1 MHRPRR
7 LKITDLNPHLI
18 CVLCGGYYVDATT
31 IIECLHSFCKACIVR
46 YLETNKY
53 CPICDVQ
60 VHKTRPLQNIRSDK
74 TLQDIVYKLVPGLFQ
89 KEMRYRR
96 EFYAKHPEAQ
106 PTSHIDQGEDS
117 DQSHIYTPDESISLS
132 LEYFR
137 SPTSDKEEFPTR
149 RFLQCPAA
157 VTVAHLQK
165 LIRAK
170 YGLSAEHRVDIMHMD
185 DPLNEEFTLMDVAY
199 IYRWR
204 RKGPLH
210 LYYRIFEYCQ
220 LSNKRMKLD
229 VGTSVNAVAV
239 ASAKE
244 EDEGTVKTEPMDID
258 IIRTSVES
266 EHEKVQNVE
275 EVKNIVSNE
284 ENKNT
289 GTESWKEVQIQIS
302 ENGVMSVTDI
312 TVPPVI
318 ENNNNTVMTNC
329 IPVSDEGSK
338 ISLILYGNEQK
349 TRPTEGIQK
358 ETRHMLSSK
367 EFECCKPNI
376 MEESRTPATVS
387 STVSTI
393 ATKSTQPLSSAAGMA
408 ITTSLV
414 STTLEGSK
422 KREHVKTSSAEN
434 VMKSSAVESAV
445 MKNSTDANFPANQSD
460 ILLPVLVTSAALSP
474 CSVSTVTSSGTI
486 SSVASSQQTVEVTAS
501 NRKSTNSCNKSI
513 KHGCLLS
520 ETKFSAVPSSLKH
533 SQLTQSQPL
542 ALKVGH
548 ISSGSSGKEPSKVTD
563 GVDLSA
569 KRDTPKMAVVA
580 PTQSVVTNSASSK
593 KPFNSSSSSS
603 PVGYKTLKTPPRSWN
618 QSITRLSFLS
628 STKNNSYMANTV
640 GVSCDGR
647 RSGDTAGKGGD
658 SSGTVGSG
666 SKGMGCGNNTVPVK
680 PNRFFRMR
688 NMPRYL
694 GNPASGVKPMYQVA
708 SVNKQ
713 ELVTQTTGHTS
724 VVKPV
729 YQVASSTSQHNTL
742 PSHSSSGNLMP
753 MYHIAGSGGGNKL
766 DTTLASSV
774 THTSCSKPVM
784 TGYIGNQQGS
794 KMDSGVSVPVVSPSS
809 GSKQVSHQ
817 STNPQQNNK
826 LDCSIATQC
835 VTQTITDTKP
845 VSSGIVGL
853 SQQYYNKIADSG
865 TTVHTSLAS
874 SSSKSMPSMCS
885 AQSGSSDLSTASSI
899 GKSREGN
906 NSKQES
912 GLPLISGV
920 KSPHQVGSMTPNKP
934 DSVTPPVSKHGSVT
948 LMKIDP
954 KTLSPIVVGASS
966 SPGTPPLSLSPSPQS
981 SNPSQSSMMP
991 QNLKTHT
998 PQFPL
1003 PAHSSSNRSSA
1014 SPNNP
1019 MGSPFLPNLLYSS
1032 FPFTGMSVG
1041 VGGSRMGGGPP
1052 PLVRAGTGIGL
1063 GAYHPLPPSINM
1075 LFNPHHRSLTHN
1087 STTTPGCQSSVPPPA
1102 VQRIPASNP
1111 QPKGCLASANSS
1123 VSPNSGVNTPGS
1135 GKLPTNNGAGHLSP
1149 QNISHQKT
1157 PPPTSHSPS
1166 ASQQLKLRTSQPLS
1180 SQNSTTTQVPS
1191 LQTVRETVTNHQKA
1205 AVGKREQKAVADVN
1219 TVPVVRTV
1227 NGEQSSGEVLG
1238 KKSDNG
1244 TASEIGIEGG
1254 GGKGNREQ
1262 GSSNSSSKASSCS
1275 RVGDGGGG
1283 SGGGGVGTSM
1293 APEQGIASVN
1303 NSVCKKKTFT
1313 EGSECEQTSC
1323 AGKEEAVDVTQN
1335 QTKLKQEAKET
1346 GSDKGNDSG
1355 ETVETRKQLEKT

>member
-1 MHRPRR
+1 
-7 LKITDLNPHLI
+7 
-18 CVLCGGYYVDATT
+18 
-31 IIECLHSFCKACIVR
+31 
-46 YLETNKY
+46 
-53 CPICDVQ
+53 
-60 VHKTRPLQNIRSDK
+60 
-74 TLQDIVYKLVPGLFQ
+74 
-89 KEMRYRR
+89 
-96 EFYAKHPEAQ
+96 
-106 PTSHIDQGEDS
+106 
-117 DQSHIYTPDESISLS
+117 
-132 LEYFR
+132 
-137 SPTSDKEEFPTR
+137 
-149 RFLQCPAA
+149 
-157 VTVAHLQK
+157 
-165 LIRAK
+165 
-170 YGLSAEHRVDIMHMD
+170 
-185 DPLNEEFTLMDVAY
+185 
-199 IYRWR
+199 
-204 RKGPLH
+204 
-210 LYYRIFEYCQ
+210 
-220 LSNKRMKLD
+220 MKLD

-239 ASAKE
+239 TSAKE
-244 EDEGTVKTEPMDID
+244 EDEGTIKTEPMDID
-258 IIRTSVES
+258 IIRPSVES

-284 ENKNT
+284 ENKSS

-358 ETRHMLSSK
+358 ETRHMLSSQ

-376 MEESRTPATVS
+376 MEETRTPATVS
-387 STVSTI
+387 STVSTVG
-393 ATKSTQPLSSAAGMA
+393 TKSSQPLSTAAGTA
-408 ITTSLV
+408 VTTSLV
-414 STTLEGSK
+414 SMTLEGSK
-422 KREHVKTSSAEN
+422 KHEYVKTSSTEN

-474 CSVSTVTSSGTI
+474 RSVSTVTSSGTI

-501 NRKSTNSCNKSI
+501 NRKSANNCNKSI
-513 KHGCLLS
+513 KHSCLLS
-520 ETKFSAVPSSLKH
+520 ETKFSGVPSSLKH

-548 ISSGSSGKEPSKVTD
+548 TSSGSSGKEPSKVTD

-569 KRDTPKMAVVA
+569 KRETPKMAVVA
-580 PTQSVVTNSASSK
+580 PTQSMVTNSASGK

-628 STKNNSYMANTV
+628 STKNNSYMASTV
-640 GVSCDGR
+640 GISCDGR
-647 RSGDTAGKGGD
+647 RSGDPAGKGVD
-658 SSGTVGSG
+658 NSGTVGSG

-713 ELVTQTTGHTS
+713 ELVPQTSGHTS

-766 DTTLASSV
+766 DSTLASSV
-774 THTSCSKPVM
+774 THTACSKPVM

-794 KMDSGVSVPVVSPSS
+794 KMESGVSVPVVSPSS
-809 GSKQVSHQ
+809 GSRQVSHQ

-835 VTQTITDTKP
+835 VTQTVTDTKP

-885 AQSGSSDLSTASSI
+885 AQSGSSDLLSASSI

-920 KSPHQVGSMTPNKP
+920 KSTHQVGSVMPNKP
-934 DSVTPPVSKHGSVT
+934 DSVTPPASKHGSVT

-954 KTLSPIVVGASS
+954 KTLSPIVVGAAS

-981 SNPSQSSMMP
+981 SNPPPSSLMP

-1032 FPFTGMSVG
+1032 FPFAGMGVG

-1111 QPKGCLASANSS
+1111 QPKGCSASANTS

-1166 ASQQLKLRTSQPLS
+1166 ASQQLKLHTSQPLS
-1180 SQNSTTTQVPS
+1180 SQNSTTPQVPS
-1191 LQTVRETVTNHQKA
+1191 LQTVTATVTNHQKA
-1205 AVGKREQKAVADVN
+1205 AVGKPEQKAVADVN
-1219 TVPVVRTV
+1219 TIPVARTV

-1244 TASEIGIEGG
+1244 TASEIGTEGG

-1262 GSSNSSSKASSCS
+1262 GSSNNSFKASSCCG
-1275 RVGDGGGG
+1275 VGDGGGG
-1283 SGGGGVGTSM
+1283 NGGGGGGGGTSM
-1293 APEQGIASVN
+1293 APEQGIACVN
-1303 NSVCKKKTFT
+1303 NSVCKKKAFT

-1323 AGKEEAVDVTQN
+1323 AAKEETVDVTQN
-1335 QTKLKQEAKET
+1335 QTKLKQDAKET

>member
-1 MHRPRR
+1 
-7 LKITDLNPHLI
+7 
-18 CVLCGGYYVDATT
+18 
-31 IIECLHSFCKACIVR
+31 
-46 YLETNKY
+46 
-53 CPICDVQ
+53 
-60 VHKTRPLQNIRSDK
+60 
-74 TLQDIVYKLVPGLFQ
+74 
-89 KEMRYRR
+89 
-96 EFYAKHPEAQ
+96 
-106 PTSHIDQGEDS
+106 
-117 DQSHIYTPDESISLS
+117 
-132 LEYFR
+132 
-137 SPTSDKEEFPTR
+137 
-149 RFLQCPAA
+149 
-157 VTVAHLQK
+157 
-165 LIRAK
+165 
-170 YGLSAEHRVDIMHMD
+170 
-185 DPLNEEFTLMDVAY
+185 
-199 IYRWR
+199 
-204 RKGPLH
+204 
-210 LYYRIFEYCQ
+210 
-220 LSNKRMKLD
+220 MKLD
-229 VGTSVNAVAV
+229 IGASVNAVAV

-244 EDEGTVKTEPMDID
+244 EDEGTLKTEPMEVD

-284 ENKNT
+284 ENNSN

-358 ETRHMLSSK
+358 EPRHMLSPK

-376 MEESRTPATVS
+376 MEETRMPGTVS
-387 STVSTI
+387 STVSTV
-393 ATKSTQPLSSAAGMA
+393 ANKSTQPSSTAAGTA
-408 ITTSLV
+408 VTASFV
-414 STTLEGSK
+414 STILEGSK
-422 KREHVKTSSAEN
+422 KREYVKTSSTEN
-434 VMKSSAVESAV
+434 VMKSSLVESAV
-445 MKNSTDANFPANQSD
+445 MRNSTDANFPTNQSD
-460 ILLPVLVTSAALSP
+460 LLLPVLVTSAALSP
-474 CSVSTVTSSGTI
+474 SSVSTVTSSGTI
-486 SSVASSQQTVEVTAS
+486 SSVVSSQQTVEVTAS

-520 ETKFSAVPSSLKH
+520 ETKFSSIPSNLKH

-548 ISSGSSGKEPSKVTD
+548 TSSGSSGKEPSNVTD

-569 KRDTPKMAVVA
+569 KRETPKMAVVA
-580 PTQSVVTNSASSK
+580 PTQSVVTNSGSGR

-603 PVGYKTLKTPPRSWN
+603 PVGYKTLKTPPKSWN

-628 STKNNSYMANTV
+628 STKNNTYMANTV

-647 RSGDTAGKGGD
+647 RSGDPAGKGGG
-658 SSGTVGSG
+658 SSGAVGSG
-666 SKGMGCGNNTVPVK
+666 SKAMGCGNSTVPVK
-680 PNRFFRMR
+680 PNRFFKMR

-694 GNPASGVKPMYQVA
+694 GNPASGVKPMYQLA

-724 VVKPV
+724 LVKPV

-742 PSHSSSGNLMP
+742 PSHSSAGNLKP

-766 DTTLASSV
+766 DSTLASSV
-774 THTSCSKPVM
+774 THTACSKPVM
-784 TGYIGNQQGS
+784 TGYMGNQQGI
-794 KMDSGVSVPVVSPSS
+794 KMDSGVTLPVVSPST
-809 GSKQVSHQ
+809 GAKQVPHQ
-817 STNPQQNNK
+817 STSPQQNNK
-826 LDCSIATQC
+826 LDCNIATQS
-835 VTQTITDTKP
+835 VTQAMTDTKP
-845 VSSGIVGL
+845 VSSGILGL
-853 SQQYYNKIADSG
+853 SQQHYNKITDSG
-865 TTVHTSLAS
+865 TTVHSTSLTS
-874 SSSKSMPSMCS
+874 SSSKPMPSMSS
-885 AQSGSSDLSTASSI
+885 AQSGSSDLSNASSI

-920 KSPHQVGSMTPNKP
+920 KSTHQVGSVTPSKP

-948 LMKIDP
+948 MMKIDP
-954 KTLSPIVVGASS
+954 KTLSPIVVGAAS
-966 SPGTPPLSLSPSPQS
+966 SPGTPPLSLSPAPQS
-981 SNPSQSSMMP
+981 SNPPPSSMMP
-991 QNLKTHT
+991 QSLKTHT
-998 PQFPL
+998 SQFPL

-1019 MGSPFLPNLLYSS
+1019 MGSPFLPNLLYSG

-1075 LFNPHHRSLTHN
+1075 LFNPHHRSHTHN
-1087 STTTPGCQSSVPPPA
+1087 STTPGCQSSVPPPA

-1111 QPKGCLASANSS
+1111 QPKGSSSANSS
-1123 VSPNSGVNTPGS
+1123 VSPNSGINTPGS
-1135 GKLPTNNGAGHLSP
+1135 GKLPANNGAGHLSL
-1149 QNISHQKT
+1149 QNISHQRT

-1166 ASQQLKLRTSQPLS
+1166 ASQQLKLHTSQPLS
-1180 SQNSTTTQVPS
+1180 SQNSTTQVPS
-1191 LQTVRETVTNHQKA
+1191 VQTATETATNHQKA
-1205 AVGKREQKAVADVN
+1205 VGKPVQKGVADVN

-1227 NGEQSSGEVLG
+1227 NGEQSSGELLG

-1244 TASEIGIEGG
+1244 TTSEIGTEGG

-1262 GSSNSSSKASSCS
+1262 GSSNNSSKASSCS
-1275 RVGDGGGG
+1275 GGGDGGGS
-1283 SGGGGVGTSM
+1283 SGVSGTSM
-1293 APEQGIASVN
+1293 APEQAIASVN
-1303 NSVCKKKTFT
+1303 NSVCKKKAFT

-1323 AGKEEAVDVTQN
+1323 AGKKETVDVTQN
-1335 QTKLKQEAKET
+1335 QTKLKQDAKET
-1346 GSDKGNDSG
+1346 GSGKGNDSG
-1355 ETVETRKQLEKT
+1355 EPVETRKQLEKT

>member
-1 MHRPRR
+1 
-7 LKITDLNPHLI
+7 
-18 CVLCGGYYVDATT
+18 
-31 IIECLHSFCKACIVR
+31 
-46 YLETNKY
+46 
-53 CPICDVQ
+53 
-60 VHKTRPLQNIRSDK
+60 
-74 TLQDIVYKLVPGLFQ
+74 
-89 KEMRYRR
+89 
-96 EFYAKHPEAQ
+96 
-106 PTSHIDQGEDS
+106 
-117 DQSHIYTPDESISLS
+117 
-132 LEYFR
+132 
-137 SPTSDKEEFPTR
+137 
-149 RFLQCPAA
+149 
-157 VTVAHLQK
+157 
-165 LIRAK
+165 
-170 YGLSAEHRVDIMHMD
+170 
-185 DPLNEEFTLMDVAY
+185 
-199 IYRWR
+199 
-204 RKGPLH
+204 
-210 LYYRIFEYCQ
+210 
-220 LSNKRMKLD
+220 MKLD
-229 VGTSVNAVAV
+229 VGTSVNVVAV

-244 EDEGTVKTEPMDID
+244 KDEGTAKTEPMDID
-258 IIRTSVES
+258 IIRTSVEL

-275 EVKNIVSNE
+275 KVKNMVSYE
-284 ENKNT
+284 ENNSS

-349 TRPTEGIQK
+349 TIPTEGIQK

-376 MEESRTPATVS
+376 TEETRMPATVS
-387 STVSTI
+387 STLSTV
-393 ATKSTQPLSSAAGMA
+393 ATKSTQPSSTAAGTA
-408 ITTSLV
+408 VTTSLV

-422 KREHVKTSSAEN
+422 KREYVKSSSTEN

-460 ILLPVLVTSAALSP
+460 LLLPVLVTSAALSP
-474 CSVSTVTSSGTI
+474 RSVSTVTSSGTI
-486 SSVASSQQTVEVTAS
+486 SSVASSQQTNEVTAS

-513 KHGCLLS
+513 KHGSLLS
-520 ETKFSAVPSSLKH
+520 ETNFSGVPSSLKH

-548 ISSGSSGKEPSKVTD
+548 TSSVSSGKELSKVTD

-580 PTQSVVTNSASSK
+580 PTQSVVTNSASGR

-603 PVGYKTLKTPPRSWN
+603 PVGYKTLKTPPKSWN

-628 STKNNSYMANTV
+628 STKNNTYMANTV

-647 RSGDTAGKGGD
+647 RSGDPAGKGGD
-658 SSGTVGSG
+658 NSGTVGSG
-666 SKGMGCGNNTVPVK
+666 SKAVACGNNTVPVK
-680 PNRFFRMR
+680 PNRFFKMR

-724 VVKPV
+724 VVKPA

-742 PSHSSSGNLMP
+742 PTHSSAGNLMP
-753 MYHIAGSGGGNKL
+753 MYHITGSGGGNKH
-766 DTTLASSV
+766 DSTLASSV
-774 THTSCSKPVM
+774 THTACSKPVM
-784 TGYIGNQQGS
+784 TGYMGNQQGS

-826 LDCSIATQC
+826 LDCSIAAQC
-835 VTQTITDTKP
+835 VTQTVTDTKP

-874 SSSKSMPSMCS
+874 SSSKSMPSTCS
-885 AQSGSSDLSTASSI
+885 AQSGTSDLSSASSI

-920 KSPHQVGSMTPNKP
+920 KSTHQVGSVTPNKP

-954 KTLSPIVVGASS
+954 KTLSPIVVGAAS

-981 SNPSQSSMMP
+981 SNPPPSSMMP

-1019 MGSPFLPNLLYSS
+1019 MGSPFLPNLLYSG
-1032 FPFTGMSVG
+1032 FPFTGMS

-1063 GAYHPLPPSINM
+1063 GAYHPLPPPINM
-1075 LFNPHHRSLTHN
+1075 LFNPHHRSHTHN

-1111 QPKGCLASANSS
+1111 QPKGCSSANSS

-1135 GKLPTNNGAGHLSP
+1135 GKLPTNNGVGHLSL

-1157 PPPTSHSPS
+1157 PPTSHSLS
-1166 ASQQLKLRTSQPLS
+1166 ASQQLKLHTSQPLS

-1191 LQTVRETVTNHQKA
+1191 LQTATETATNRQKA
-1205 AVGKREQKAVADVN
+1205 AVGKLEQKAVADVN
-1219 TVPVVRTV
+1219 TVPVARTV
-1227 NGEQSSGEVLG
+1227 NGEQSSGKVLG

-1244 TASEIGIEGG
+1244 TASEIGTEGG

-1275 RVGDGGGG
+1275 GVGDGGGG
-1283 SGGGGVGTSM
+1283 NGGGGGTSV
-1293 APEQGIASVN
+1293 APEQDIASVN
-1303 NSVCKKKTFT
+1303 NSVCKKKAFT

-1323 AGKEEAVDVTQN
+1323 AGKEETVDVTQN
-1335 QTKLKQEAKET
+1335 QTKLKQDAKET

>member
-1 MHRPRR
+1 
-7 LKITDLNPHLI
+7 
-18 CVLCGGYYVDATT
+18 
-31 IIECLHSFCKACIVR
+31 
-46 YLETNKY
+46 
-53 CPICDVQ
+53 
-60 VHKTRPLQNIRSDK
+60 
-74 TLQDIVYKLVPGLFQ
+74 
-89 KEMRYRR
+89 
-96 EFYAKHPEAQ
+96 
-106 PTSHIDQGEDS
+106 
-117 DQSHIYTPDESISLS
+117 
-132 LEYFR
+132 
-137 SPTSDKEEFPTR
+137 
-149 RFLQCPAA
+149 
-157 VTVAHLQK
+157 
-165 LIRAK
+165 
-170 YGLSAEHRVDIMHMD
+170 
-185 DPLNEEFTLMDVAY
+185 
-199 IYRWR
+199 
-204 RKGPLH
+204 
-210 LYYRIFEYCQ
+210 
-220 LSNKRMKLD
+220 MKLD

-244 EDEGTVKTEPMDID
+244 EVEGTVKTEPMDID
-258 IIRTSVES
+258 IIRMSVES

-275 EVKNIVSNE
+275 EVKNVVSHE
-284 ENKNT
+284 ENNSS

-376 MEESRTPATVS
+376 MEETRTPATMS
-387 STVSTI
+387 STVSTV
-393 ATKSTQPLSSAAGMA
+393 ATKSTQPSSTAAGTA
-408 ITTSLV
+408 VTTSLV

-422 KREHVKTSSAEN
+422 KHEYVKTSSTEN
-434 VMKSSAVESAV
+434 AMKSSAVESAV

-460 ILLPVLVTSAALSP
+460 LLLPVLVTSAALSP
-474 CSVSTVTSSGTI
+474 RSVSTVTSSGTI

-501 NRKSTNSCNKSI
+501 NTKSTNSCNKSI

-520 ETKFSAVPSSLKH
+520 ETKFSGVPSSLKH
-533 SQLTQSQPL
+533 SQLTQSQPV

-548 ISSGSSGKEPSKVTD
+548 TSSGSSGKEPSKVTD

-580 PTQSVVTNSASSK
+580 PTQSVVTNSASGR

-603 PVGYKTLKTPPRSWN
+603 PVGYKTLKTPPKSWN

-647 RSGDTAGKGGD
+647 RSGDPAGKGGD
-658 SSGTVGSG
+658 SSGAVGSG
-666 SKGMGCGNNTVPVK
+666 SKGIGCGNNTVPVK
-680 PNRFFRMR
+680 PNRFFKMR

-713 ELVTQTTGHTS
+713 ELATQTTGHTS
-724 VVKPV
+724 TVKPV
-729 YQVASSTSQHNTL
+729 YQVASSTSQHTTL
-742 PSHSSSGNLMP
+742 PSHSSAGNLMP

-766 DTTLASSV
+766 DSTLASSV
-774 THTSCSKPVM
+774 THTACSKPVM
-784 TGYIGNQQGS
+784 TGYMGNQQGS
-794 KMDSGVSVPVVSPSS
+794 KMDSGVSVPVVPPSS
-809 GSKQVSHQ
+809 GLKQVPHQ

-826 LDCSIATQC
+826 LGCSIAPHC
-835 VTQTITDTKP
+835 VTQTVTDTKP
-845 VSSGIVGL
+845 VSSGVAGL
-853 SQQYYNKIADSG
+853 SQQHYNKIADSG

-885 AQSGSSDLSTASSI
+885 AQSGSSDLSSASSI

-906 NSKQES
+906 NKQES

-920 KSPHQVGSMTPNKP
+920 KSTHQVGSVTANKP
-934 DSVTPPVSKHGSVT
+934 DSVTPPISKHGSVT
-948 LMKIDP
+948 MMKIDP
-954 KTLSPIVVGASS
+954 KTLSPIVVGAAS
-966 SPGTPPLSLSPSPQS
+966 SPGTPPLSPSPQS
-981 SNPSQSSMMP
+981 SNPPPSSMMP

-1019 MGSPFLPNLLYSS
+1019 MGSPFLPNLLYSG

-1075 LFNPHHRSLTHN
+1075 LFNPHHRSHTHN
-1087 STTTPGCQSSVPPPA
+1087 STTTPGCQSGVPPPA

-1111 QPKGCLASANSS
+1111 QSKGSSSANSS
-1123 VSPNSGVNTPGS
+1123 VSPNSGVNIPGS
-1135 GKLPTNNGAGHLSP
+1135 GKLPTNNGAGHLST
-1149 QNISHQKT
+1149 QNISHQRT
-1157 PPPTSHSPS
+1157 PPPTSHSAS
-1166 ASQQLKLRTSQPLS
+1166 ASQQLKLHTSQPLS

-1191 LQTVRETVTNHQKA
+1191 LQTTTEAATNHQKA
-1205 AVGKREQKAVADVN
+1205 AMGKPEQKAVADVN
-1219 TVPVVRTV
+1219 TIPVLRTV

-1238 KKSDNG
+1238 KKSDIG
-1244 TASEIGIEGG
+1244 TASEIGTEGG
-1254 GGKGNREQ
+1254 GGKGIREQ
-1262 GSSNSSSKASSCS
+1262 GSSNNSSKASSCS
-1275 RVGDGGGG
+1275 GVGDGGGG
-1283 SGGGGVGTSM
+1283 SCGGGGTSM
-1293 APEQGIASVN
+1293 APEQGTASVN
-1303 NSVCKKKTFT
+1303 NSICKKKAFT
-1313 EGSECEQTSC
+1313 EGSECERTSC
-1323 AGKEEAVDVTQN
+1323 AGKEETVDVTQN
-1335 QTKLKQEAKET
+1335 QTKVKQDVKET
-1346 GSDKGNDSG
+1346 GSDKVNDGG
-1355 ETVETRKQLEKT
+1355 ETVETRKRLEKT

>member
-1 MHRPRR
+1 
-7 LKITDLNPHLI
+7 
-18 CVLCGGYYVDATT
+18 
-31 IIECLHSFCKACIVR
+31 
-46 YLETNKY
+46 
-53 CPICDVQ
+53 
-60 VHKTRPLQNIRSDK
+60 
-74 TLQDIVYKLVPGLFQ
+74 
-89 KEMRYRR
+89 
-96 EFYAKHPEAQ
+96 
-106 PTSHIDQGEDS
+106 
-117 DQSHIYTPDESISLS
+117 
-132 LEYFR
+132 
-137 SPTSDKEEFPTR
+137 
-149 RFLQCPAA
+149 
-157 VTVAHLQK
+157 
-165 LIRAK
+165 
-170 YGLSAEHRVDIMHMD
+170 
-185 DPLNEEFTLMDVAY
+185 
-199 IYRWR
+199 
-204 RKGPLH
+204 
-210 LYYRIFEYCQ
+210 
-220 LSNKRMKLD
+220 MKLD
-229 VGTSVNAVAV
+229 VGTSVNAIAV

-244 EDEGTVKTEPMDID
+244 EDEGTIKTEPMDID

-284 ENKNT
+284 DNKSS

-338 ISLILYGNEQK
+338 ISLILYGNEEK

-367 EFECCKPNI
+367 EFECCKPNV
-376 MEESRTPATVS
+376 MEETRTPATVS
-387 STVSTI
+387 STVSTV
-393 ATKSTQPLSSAAGMA
+393 ATKSTQPSSTAADTA
-408 ITTSLV
+408 VTSLV

-422 KREHVKTSSAEN
+422 KREYVKTSSTEN
-434 VMKSSAVESAV
+434 VMKLSAVESAV
-445 MKNSTDANFPANQSD
+445 MKDSTDVNSPANQSD

-474 CSVSTVTSSGTI
+474 HSVSTVTSSGTI

-513 KHGCLLS
+513 KHGCVLP
-520 ETKFSAVPSSLKH
+520 ETKFSGVPSSLKH

-548 ISSGSSGKEPSKVTD
+548 TSSGSSAKEPSKVTD

-580 PTQSVVTNSASSK
+580 PTQSAVTNSASGR

-647 RSGDTAGKGGD
+647 RSGDPAGKGGD

-666 SKGMGCGNNTVPVK
+666 SKAMGCGNNTVPVK

-729 YQVASSTSQHNTL
+729 YQVASSSSQHNTL
-742 PSHSSSGNLMP
+742 PSHSSAGNLMP
-753 MYHIAGSGGGNKL
+753 MYHMAGSGGSNKL
-766 DTTLASSV
+766 DSTLASSV
-774 THTSCSKPVM
+774 THTACSKPVM

-794 KMDSGVSVPVVSPSS
+794 KMDSGVSAPVVSPSS
-809 GSKQVSHQ
+809 GSKQMSNQ

-826 LDCSIATQC
+826 VDCSIATQC
-835 VTQTITDTKP
+835 VTQTVTDTKP

-885 AQSGSSDLSTASSI
+885 AQSGSSDLSSASSI

-920 KSPHQVGSMTPNKP
+920 KSTHQVGSMTPNKP
-934 DSVTPPVSKHGSVT
+934 DSVTPPVSKHGGVT

-954 KTLSPIVVGASS
+954 KTLSPIVGAAS
-966 SPGTPPLSLSPSPQS
+966 SPGTPPHSLSPSPQS
-981 SNPSQSSMMP
+981 SNPPPSSMMP

-1003 PAHSSSNRSSA
+1003 PAHSSSNRSSV

-1032 FPFTGMSVG
+1032 FPFTGMS

-1075 LFNPHHRSLTHN
+1075 LFNPHHRSQTHN
-1087 STTTPGCQSSVPPPA
+1087 STTTPGCQSNVPPPA
-1102 VQRIPASNP
+1102 VQRIPPSNP
-1111 QPKGCLASANSS
+1111 QPKGCSASANSS

-1135 GKLPTNNGAGHLSP
+1135 GKPPTNNGAGHLSL

-1166 ASQQLKLRTSQPLS
+1166 ASQQLKLHTSQPLS

-1191 LQTVRETVTNHQKA
+1191 LHTVTETATNHQKA
-1205 AVGKREQKAVADVN
+1205 AVGKPEPKAVADVN
-1219 TVPVVRTV
+1219 TIPVARTV
-1227 NGEQSSGEVLG
+1227 NGEQSSGGEVLG
-1238 KKSDNG
+1238 KKADNG
-1244 TASEIGIEGG
+1244 TASEIGTEGG

-1262 GSSNSSSKASSCS
+1262 GSKNSSSKASSCS
-1275 RVGDGGGG
+1275 GVGDGGGG
-1283 SGGGGVGTSM
+1283 NCGGGGTSM
-1293 APEQGIASVN
+1293 APEQGIATVN
-1303 NSVCKKKTFT
+1303 NSVCKKKAFT

-1323 AGKEEAVDVTQN
+1323 AGKEETVDVTQN
-1335 QTKLKQEAKET
+1335 QTKPKQDVKET
-1346 GSDKGNDSG
+1346 GSVKGKDSG

>member
-1 MHRPRR
+1 
-7 LKITDLNPHLI
+7 
-18 CVLCGGYYVDATT
+18 
-31 IIECLHSFCKACIVR
+31 
-46 YLETNKY
+46 
-53 CPICDVQ
+53 
-60 VHKTRPLQNIRSDK
+60 
-74 TLQDIVYKLVPGLFQ
+74 
-89 KEMRYRR
+89 
-96 EFYAKHPEAQ
+96 
-106 PTSHIDQGEDS
+106 
-117 DQSHIYTPDESISLS
+117 
-132 LEYFR
+132 
-137 SPTSDKEEFPTR
+137 
-149 RFLQCPAA
+149 
-157 VTVAHLQK
+157 
-165 LIRAK
+165 
-170 YGLSAEHRVDIMHMD
+170 
-185 DPLNEEFTLMDVAY
+185 
-199 IYRWR
+199 
-204 RKGPLH
+204 
-210 LYYRIFEYCQ
+210 
-220 LSNKRMKLD
+220 MKLD
-229 VGTSVNAVAV
+229 VGTSVNVVAV

-284 ENKNT
+284 ENNSS

-329 IPVSDEGSK
+329 IPVSDESSK

-367 EFECCKPNI
+367 AFECCKPNI
-376 MEESRTPATVS
+376 MEETKTPAIVS
-387 STVSTI
+387 STVSTV
-393 ATKSTQPLSSAAGMA
+393 ATISTQPLSTAAGTA
-408 ITTSLV
+408 VTTSLV
-414 STTLEGSK
+414 STSLEGSK
-422 KREHVKTSSAEN
+422 KREYVKTSSTEN
-434 VMKSSAVESAV
+434 VMKSSAVESAA

-460 ILLPVLVTSAALSP
+460 LLLPVLVTSVAPSP
-474 CSVSTVTSSGTI
+474 RSVSTVTSSGTI
-486 SSVASSQQTVEVTAS
+486 SSVASSHQTVEVTAS
-501 NRKSTNSCNKSI
+501 NRKSTNGCNKSI

-520 ETKFSAVPSSLKH
+520 ETKFSGVPSSLKH

-542 ALKVGH
+542 ALKIGH
-548 ISSGSSGKEPSKVTD
+548 TSSGSSGKEPSKVTD

-580 PTQSVVTNSASSK
+580 PTQSVVTNSASGR

-603 PVGYKTLKTPPRSWN
+603 PVGYKTLKTPPKSWN

-647 RSGDTAGKGGD
+647 RSGDPAGKGGD
-658 SSGTVGSG
+658 SSGAVGSG

-680 PNRFFRMR
+680 PNRFFKMR

-724 VVKPV
+724 IVKPV
-729 YQVASSTSQHNTL
+729 YQVASSASQHNTL
-742 PSHSSSGNLMP
+742 PSHSSAGNLMP
-753 MYHIAGSGGGNKL
+753 MYHVAGSGGGNKL
-766 DTTLASSV
+766 DSTLASSV
-774 THTSCSKPVM
+774 THTACSKPVM
-784 TGYIGNQQGS
+784 TGYMGNQQGS
-794 KMDSGVSVPVVSPSS
+794 KMDSGVSVPVSPSS
-809 GSKQVSHQ
+809 GLKQVSHQ

-835 VTQTITDTKP
+835 VTQTVTDTKP

-853 SQQYYNKIADSG
+853 SQQHYNKTADSG
-865 TTVHTSLAS
+865 TTVHTSLVS
-874 SSSKSMPSMCS
+874 SSSKSMPSICS
-885 AQSGSSDLSTASSI
+885 AQSGSSDLSSASSI

-920 KSPHQVGSMTPNKP
+920 KSMHQVGSVMPNKP

-954 KTLSPIVVGASS
+954 KTLSPIVVGAAS

-981 SNPSQSSMMP
+981 SNPPPSSMMP

-1019 MGSPFLPNLLYSS
+1019 MGSPFLPSLLYSG
-1032 FPFTGMSVG
+1032 FPFTGMGVG

-1075 LFNPHHRSLTHN
+1075 LFNPHHRSHTHN
-1087 STTTPGCQSSVPPPA
+1087 SATTPGCQSSVPPPA

-1111 QPKGCLASANSS
+1111 QPKGSSSANSS

-1149 QNISHQKT
+1149 QNISHQRT

-1166 ASQQLKLRTSQPLS
+1166 ASQQLKLHTSQPLS

-1191 LQTVRETVTNHQKA
+1191 LQTATETATNHQKA
-1205 AVGKREQKAVADVN
+1205 AVGKPEQKAVADVN
-1219 TVPVVRTV
+1219 TIPVSRTV

-1244 TASEIGIEGG
+1244 NASEIGTEGG

-1262 GSSNSSSKASSCS
+1262 GSSNNSSKASSCS
-1275 RVGDGGGG
+1275 GVGDGGGG
-1283 SGGGGVGTSM
+1283 SGSGGGDTSM
-1293 APEQGIASVN
+1293 APEQGITSVN
-1303 NSVCKKKTFT
+1303 NSICKKKAFT
-1313 EGSECEQTSC
+1313 EGSECEHTLC
-1323 AGKEEAVDVTQN
+1323 AGKEETVVTQN
-1335 QTKLKQEAKET
+1335 QTRVKQDVKET
-1346 GSDKGNDSG
+1346 GSDKGNSG

>member
-1 MHRPRR
+1 
-7 LKITDLNPHLI
+7 
-18 CVLCGGYYVDATT
+18 
-31 IIECLHSFCKACIVR
+31 
-46 YLETNKY
+46 
-53 CPICDVQ
+53 
-60 VHKTRPLQNIRSDK
+60 
-74 TLQDIVYKLVPGLFQ
+74 
-89 KEMRYRR
+89 
-96 EFYAKHPEAQ
+96 
-106 PTSHIDQGEDS
+106 
-117 DQSHIYTPDESISLS
+117 
-132 LEYFR
+132 
-137 SPTSDKEEFPTR
+137 
-149 RFLQCPAA
+149 
-157 VTVAHLQK
+157 
-165 LIRAK
+165 
-170 YGLSAEHRVDIMHMD
+170 
-185 DPLNEEFTLMDVAY
+185 
-199 IYRWR
+199 
-204 RKGPLH
+204 
-210 LYYRIFEYCQ
+210 
-220 LSNKRMKLD
+220 MKLD

-258 IIRTSVES
+258 IIRTSIES

-284 ENKNT
+284 ENNGI

-367 EFECCKPNI
+367 EFECCKHI
-376 MEESRTPATVS
+376 MEETKTPATVA
-387 STVSTI
+387 STVSTV
-393 ATKSTQPLSSAAGMA
+393 ATKSTQPSSTAAGTA
-408 ITTSLV
+408 VTTSLV

-422 KREHVKTSSAEN
+422 MREYAKTSLTEN

-445 MKNSTDANFPANQSD
+445 MKNSTDTNFPANQSD
-460 ILLPVLVTSAALSP
+460 LLLPVLVTSAALSP
-474 CSVSTVTSSGTI
+474 RSVSTVTSSGTV

-520 ETKFSAVPSSLKH
+520 ETKYSGVPSSLKH

-548 ISSGSSGKEPSKVTD
+548 TSSGSSGKEPSKVTD

-580 PTQSVVTNSASSK
+580 PTQSVVTNSASGR

-603 PVGYKTLKTPPRSWN
+603 PVGYKTLKTPPKSWN

-628 STKNNSYMANTV
+628 STKNNSYMANTM

-647 RSGDTAGKGGD
+647 RSVDPASKGGD
-658 SSGTVGSG
+658 SSGAVGSG

-680 PNRFFRMR
+680 PNRFFKMR

-713 ELVTQTTGHTS
+713 ELITQTTGHTS

-742 PSHSSSGNLMP
+742 PSHSSAGNLMP

-766 DTTLASSV
+766 DSTLASSV
-774 THTSCSKPVM
+774 THTACSKPVM
-784 TGYIGNQQGS
+784 TGYMGNQQGS

-817 STNPQQNNK
+817 STTPQQNNK

-853 SQQYYNKIADSG
+853 SQQHYNKIADSG

-885 AQSGSSDLSTASSI
+885 AQSGSSDLSSASSI

-920 KSPHQVGSMTPNKP
+920 KSTHQVGSVTPNKP

-954 KTLSPIVVGASS
+954 KTLSPIVVGAAS

-981 SNPSQSSMMP
+981 SNPPPSSMMP

-1019 MGSPFLPNLLYSS
+1019 MGSPFLPNLLYSG
-1032 FPFTGMSVG
+1032 FPFTGMGVG

-1075 LFNPHHRSLTHN
+1075 LFNPHHRSHTHN
-1087 STTTPGCQSSVPPPA
+1087 STTTPGGQSCVPPPA

-1111 QPKGCLASANSS
+1111 QPKGCSSANSS
-1123 VSPNSGVNTPGS
+1123 VSPNSGINAPGS
-1135 GKLPTNNGAGHLSP
+1135 GKFPTNNGAGHLSP
-1149 QNISHQKT
+1149 QNISHQRT
-1157 PPPTSHSPS
+1157 PPPTSNSPS
-1166 ASQQLKLRTSQPLS
+1166 ASQQLKLHTSQPLS

-1191 LQTVRETVTNHQKA
+1191 LQTATETATNHQKA
-1205 AVGKREQKAVADVN
+1205 AVGKPEQKAGADVN
-1219 TVPVVRTV
+1219 TIPVSRTV

-1238 KKSDNG
+1238 KKTDNG
-1244 TASEIGIEGG
+1244 TASEIGTEGG
-1254 GGKGNREQ
+1254 GCKGNREQ

-1275 RVGDGGGG
+1275 GVGDGGGG
-1283 SGGGGVGTSM
+1283 SGGGGTSM

-1303 NSVCKKKTFT
+1303 NSICKKKAFT

-1323 AGKEEAVDVTQN
+1323 VGTEETVDVTQN
-1335 QTKLKQEAKET
+1335 QTKLKQDAKET
-1346 GSDKGNDSG
+1346 GSDKGNDNG

>member
-1 MHRPRR
+1 
-7 LKITDLNPHLI
+7 
-18 CVLCGGYYVDATT
+18 
-31 IIECLHSFCKACIVR
+31 
-46 YLETNKY
+46 
-53 CPICDVQ
+53 
-60 VHKTRPLQNIRSDK
+60 
-74 TLQDIVYKLVPGLFQ
+74 
-89 KEMRYRR
+89 
-96 EFYAKHPEAQ
+96 
-106 PTSHIDQGEDS
+106 
-117 DQSHIYTPDESISLS
+117 
-132 LEYFR
+132 
-137 SPTSDKEEFPTR
+137 
-149 RFLQCPAA
+149 
-157 VTVAHLQK
+157 
-165 LIRAK
+165 
-170 YGLSAEHRVDIMHMD
+170 
-185 DPLNEEFTLMDVAY
+185 
-199 IYRWR
+199 
-204 RKGPLH
+204 
-210 LYYRIFEYCQ
+210 
-220 LSNKRMKLD
+220 MKLD
-229 VGTSVNAVAV
+229 IGTSVNAVAV
-239 ASAKE
+239 TSAKE
-244 EDEGTVKTEPMDID
+244 EDEETVKTEPMDID

-266 EHEKVQNVE
+266 EHEKVQDVE

-284 ENKNT
+284 ENSSR

-338 ISLILYGNEQK
+338 LSLILYGNEQK

-358 ETRHMLSSK
+358 ETRHMLLSK

-376 MEESRTPATVS
+376 MEETRTPATVS
-387 STVSTI
+387 STVSTV
-393 ATKSTQPLSSAAGMA
+393 ATKSTQPSSTAAGTA
-408 ITTSLV
+408 VTTSLV

-422 KREHVKTSSAEN
+422 KREYVKTSSAEN
-434 VMKSSAVESAV
+434 IMKSSAVESAV

-460 ILLPVLVTSAALSP
+460 LLLPVLVTSAALSP
-474 CSVSTVTSSGTI
+474 RPVSTVTSSGTV
-486 SSVASSQQTVEVTAS
+486 SGVASSQQTVEVTAS

-520 ETKFSAVPSSLKH
+520 ETKYSNVPSSLKH
-533 SQLTQSQPL
+533 TQLTQSHPL

-548 ISSGSSGKEPSKVTD
+548 TSSGSSGKEPSKVTD

-580 PTQSVVTNSASSK
+580 PTQSVVTNSASGR

-603 PVGYKTLKTPPRSWN
+603 PVGYKTLKTPPKSWN

-647 RSGDTAGKGGD
+647 RSGDPAGKGGD
-658 SSGTVGSG
+658 SSGAVGSG
-666 SKGMGCGNNTVPVK
+666 SKAMGCGNNTVPVK
-680 PNRFFRMR
+680 PNRFFKMR

-713 ELVTQTTGHTS
+713 ELVPQATGHTS
-724 VVKPV
+724 IVKPV
-729 YQVASSTSQHNTL
+729 YHVASSTSQHNTL
-742 PSHSSSGNLMP
+742 PSHSSAGNLMP
-753 MYHIAGSGGGNKL
+753 MYHVAGSGGGNKL

-774 THTSCSKPVM
+774 THTACSKPVM
-784 TGYIGNQQGS
+784 TGYMGNQQGS

-809 GSKQVSHQ
+809 GSKQGFHQ

-835 VTQTITDTKP
+835 VTPTVTDTKP

-853 SQQYYNKIADSG
+853 SQQHYNKIVDSG
-865 TTVHTSLAS
+865 TTVHTSHAS
-874 SSSKSMPSMCS
+874 SSSKPMPSMCS
-885 AQSGSSDLSTASSI
+885 AQLGSSDLSSASSI

-920 KSPHQVGSMTPNKP
+920 KSMHQVGSVTPNKP
-934 DSVTPPVSKHGSVT
+934 DSVTPPLSKHGSVT

-954 KTLSPIVVGASS
+954 KTLSPIVVGAAS
-966 SPGTPPLSLSPSPQS
+966 SPGTPPLSPSPQS
-981 SNPSQSSMMP
+981 SNPPPPSSMMP

-998 PQFPL
+998 PHFPL

-1019 MGSPFLPNLLYSS
+1019 MGSPFLPNLLYSG
-1032 FPFTGMSVG
+1032 FPFTGMNVG

-1075 LFNPHHRSLTHN
+1075 LFNPHHRSHTHN

-1111 QPKGCLASANSS
+1111 QPKGCLSANSS

-1149 QNISHQKT
+1149 QNISHQRT

-1166 ASQQLKLRTSQPLS
+1166 ASQQLKLHTSQPLS
-1180 SQNSTTTQVPS
+1180 CQNSTTTQIPS
-1191 LQTVRETVTNHQKA
+1191 LQTTTETATNHQKA
-1205 AVGKREQKAVADVN
+1205 AVGKPEQKAVADVN
-1219 TVPVVRTV
+1219 TVPVARTM

-1244 TASEIGIEGG
+1244 TTSEIGTEGG
-1254 GGKGNREQ
+1254 GYKGNREQ
-1262 GSSNSSSKASSCS
+1262 GSSSNSSKASSCS
-1275 RVGDGGGG
+1275 GDGDGGGG
-1283 SGGGGVGTSM
+1283 GGGGATSM

-1303 NSVCKKKTFT
+1303 NSVCKKKAFT

-1323 AGKEEAVDVTQN
+1323 AGKEETVDVTQN
-1335 QTKLKQEAKET
+1335 QTKLKQDCKET